1 LVVNNTYSAA
11 FLVSDRTGH
20 AYPIGSTPLAI
31 GRDSVSHVVVDDPSV
46 SRFHAEVRVDD
57 RGRKPVYL
65 FRSMGAAG
73 SNINGE
79 RVKAEQK
86 LAEGDVVTIGS
97 IELRFTQEPLPAGV
111 TIVQRSDAPADSGAL
126 KQTMVVR
133 SVEPPT
139 EGPVLASGARRRFA
153 LVVAGSAAAV
163 AAACAVIL
171 LTKCR

>member
-1 LVVNNTYSAA
+1 VNNTYSAA
-11 FLVSDRTGH
+11 YLVSDRTGH

-73 SNINGE
+73 STINGE

-126 KQTMVVR
+126 KQTLVVR

-139 EGPVLASGARRRFA
+139 EGPILASGNRRRVA
-153 LVVAGSAAAV
+153 LAITAGGAAVV
-163 AAACAVIL
+163 AAACVVIL
-171 LTKCR
+171 LTNCR

>member
-1 LVVNNTYSAA
+1 M
-11 FLVSDRTGH
+11 
-20 AYPIGSTPLAI
+20 
-31 GRDSVSHVVVDDPSV
+31 
-46 SRFHAEVRVDD
+46 
-57 RGRKPVYL
+57 YL
-65 FRSMGAAG
+65 FRSMGGAG
-73 SNINGE
+73 SNVNGE

-97 IELRFTQEPLPAGV
+97 MELRFTQEPLPAGV

-139 EGPVLASGARRRFA
+139 VGPLPLSGSRRRVA
-153 LVVAGSAAAV
+153 LALAGSATAV
-163 AAACAVIL
+163 AAACVVIL

>member
-11 FLVSDRTGH
+11 YLVSDRTGH

-73 SNINGE
+73 STINGE

-97 IELRFTQEPLPAGV
+97 IELRFTQEALPDGV
-111 TIVQRSDAPADSGAL
+111 TIIQRSDAPADSGAL

-133 SVEPPT
+133 SVESPT
-139 EGPVLASGARRRFA
+139 EGPVLASGTRRRFA
-153 LVVAGSAAAV
+153 LALAGSAAAV

>member
-1 LVVNNTYSAA
+1 M
-11 FLVSDRTGH
+11 
-20 AYPIGSTPLAI
+20 
-31 GRDSVSHVVVDDPSV
+31 
-46 SRFHAEVRVDD
+46 DD

-86 LAEGDVVTIGS
+86 LVEGDVVTIGS

-139 EGPVLASGARRRFA
+139 EGPILASGNRQRLA
-153 LVVAGSAAAV
+153 LAITAGGAAAV

>member
-1 LVVNNTYSAA
+1 M
-11 FLVSDRTGH
+11 
-20 AYPIGSTPLAI
+20 
-31 GRDSVSHVVVDDPSV
+31 
-46 SRFHAEVRVDD
+46 
-57 RGRKPVYL
+57 YL

-153 LVVAGSAAAV
+153 LVLAGSAAAV

>member
-1 LVVNNTYSAA
+1 
-11 FLVSDRTGH
+11 
-20 AYPIGSTPLAI
+20 
-31 GRDSVSHVVVDDPSV
+31 
-46 SRFHAEVRVDD
+46 
-57 RGRKPVYL
+57 VYL

-86 LAEGDVVTIGS
+86 LAEGDVVTIGAM
-97 IELRFTQEPLPAGV
+97 ELRFTQEPLSAGV
-111 TIVQRSDAPADSGAL
+111 TIVQRNDAPADSGAL

-139 EGPVLASGARRRFA
+139 EGAVLAPGARRRFA
-153 LVVAGSAAAV
+153 LAITAGSAAAV
-163 AAACAVIL
+163 AAACAVIV